1 MKRRLLGLLVALT
14 VCALSTLI
22 GLTVFTAAGTVGIG
36 GDYDMPP
43 PQTEKFVAAAATK
56 LNGKPGPDAGTYSIP
71 VLPWSSVTVKATVTP
86 KSTGSHVELYGHATK
101 VKELKQLLDRQLP
114 PFSGQ

>member
-1 MKRRLLGLLVALT
+1 MKRWLLGVFVALT

-36 GDYDMPP
+36 GNYDMPP
-43 PQTEKFVAAAATK
+43 TQTEKFVTAAANK
-56 LNGKPGPDAGTYSIP
+56 LGGKPGPEASTYKIP
-71 VLPWSSVTVKATVTP
+71 VLPWSSVTIKATVTP

-101 VKELKQLLDRQLP
+101 AKELKQLLDRQLP

>member
-22 GLTVFTAAGTVGIG
+22 GLTVFTAAATVGIG

-43 PQTEKFVAAAATK
+43 PQTETFVTTAATK
-56 LNGKPGPDAGTYSIP
+56 LGGKPGPDTGTYRIP
-71 VLPWSSVTVKATVTP
+71 VLPWSSVTVKATITP